1 MRTSIT
7 LDDSFYEALRSRA
20 HAAHAAHATM
30 DDLIQSAIRLTLATP
45 DGAAAASFC
54 LPSMRSG
61 LVAGIQVESVSG
73 LVDAD
78 DDARTVA
85 ALMSP

>member
-7 LDDSFYEALRSRA
+7 LYDSLYEALRSRA
-20 HAAHAAHATM
+20 HATHVTM
-30 DDLIQSAIRLTLATP
+30 GGLIQSAVRLTLATP
-45 DGAAAASFC
+45 DCAAAASFR
-54 LPSMRSG
+54 LPSIRIG
-61 LVAGIQVESVSG
+61 LVAGIQGVSVSA